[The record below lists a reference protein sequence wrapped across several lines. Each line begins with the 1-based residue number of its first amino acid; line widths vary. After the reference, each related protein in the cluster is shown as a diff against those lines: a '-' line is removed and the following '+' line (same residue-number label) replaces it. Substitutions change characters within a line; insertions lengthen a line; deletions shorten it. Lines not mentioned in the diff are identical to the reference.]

1 MWLPFSSSDC
11 QVRWQLVN
19 TDADRATSVV
29 GDIISEAPAVI
40 VQKGGCNILESGLFL
55 REFIF
60 NYS

>member
-19 TDADRATSVV
+19 TDADGATSVV
-29 GDIISEAPAVI
+29 GDIII
-40 VQKGGCNILESGLFL
+40 VQKSGGNILESGLFL
-55 REFIF
+55 RESIF